1 MMMDIAHL
9 GSGMLGFLLKAV
21 SFVVVIGVL
30 IFIHEFGHFIVA
42 RIFGMGVRAFSLG
55 FGKRLFGVTAGRTEY
70 KVSAFPLGGYVQLV
84 AQDSE
89 NDEAAADFPEST
101 WFIRRPAWQRMLVV
115 AAGPVF
121 NLLLAW
127 GFYAGLYSTHGLV
140 ESPAAVGQVA
150 PASAAESAGLK
161 PGDAILSV
169 NNAPIR
175 YFSEL
180 KNLVEQSHGQPL
192 TLSITRDGAPL
203 QIQVAP
209 LPVTAKNIFGETVA
223 EYRLGVVGP
232 DKAIHIPQ
240 NPWQALKSGLRQ
252 TWEIMALTGQSF
264 WKLVMGVVPMSS
276 IGGPIMIAELVGQ
289 QSAQGLTSL
298 IMLTAMISINL
309 AILNLL
315 PIPILDGG
323 HILFFALETIFRRPV
338 PEKIR
343 TVTTKIGFGLLVAL
357 MLLATTNDINRI
369 IRGG

>member
-1 MMMDIAHL
+1 MMDIAHL
-9 GSGMLGFLLKAV
+9 GSDTLGFLIKAV
-21 SFVVVIGVL
+21 SFIVVIGVL

-55 FGKRLFGVTAGRTEY
+55 FGKRLVGVTVGRTEY
-70 KVSAFPLGGYVQLV
+70 RVSAFPLGGYVQLV

-89 NDEAAADFPEST
+89 DDEAAADFPESS

-127 GFYAGLYSTHGLV
+127 GLYTAMFSANGLL
-140 ESPAAVGQVA
+140 ESPAAVGQVT
-150 PASAAESAGLK
+150 PASAAEAAGLK
-161 PGDAILSV
+161 PGDAIVRV

-175 YFSEL
+175 YFSDL
-180 KNLVEQSHGQPL
+180 KNLVEKSRGEPL
-192 TLSITRDGAPL
+192 TLEITRDGKPL
-203 QIQVAP
+203 SIQATP
-209 LPVTAKNIFGETVA
+209 TPVTAKNIFGETVA
-223 EYRLGVVGP
+223 EFRLGVVGP
-232 DKAIHIPQ
+232 KEAIHVAQ
-240 NPWQALKSGLRQ
+240 NPWQAMASGLRQ
-252 TWEIMALTGQSF
+252 TWEMVALTGTSF

-289 QSAQGLTSL
+289 QSAQGLASL
-298 IMLTAMISINL
+298 IMLTAMISVNL

-338 PEKIR
+338 PEKVR

-357 MLLATTNDINRI
+357 MLLATGNDVNRL